1 METTGW
7 LLQMI
12 KLIIIIVTITTT
24 TKTTITTANLYDH
37 LDNSNFYRSLNDVYE
52 PAATELLIKRDYGDI
67 PGVLRFGK
75 RDYGANYPYKN
86 FVPNV
91 APFGENDYEKKDVPG
106 VLRFGKREGDIP
118 GVLRFGKRNDD
129 IPGVLRFGKRSAPSL
144 SRFGLH

>member
-1 METTGW
+1 
-7 LLQMI
+7 MI
-12 KLIIIIVTITTT
+12 EIFLKSQLI
-24 TKTTITTANLYDH
+24 
-37 LDNSNFYRSLNDVYE
+37 
-52 PAATELLIKRDYGDI
+52 DYGDI

-75 RDYGANYPYKN
+75 RDYGANYRYKN
-86 FVPNV
+86 FVPNIMS
-91 APFGENDYEKKDVPG
+91 FG

>member
-7 LLQMI
+7 LLHMI

-37 LDNSNFYRSLNDVYE
+37 LDNSDFYRSLNDVYE

-75 RDYGANYPYKN
+75 RDYGANYRYKN
-86 FVPNV
+86 FVPNIMS
-91 APFGENDYEKKDVPG
+91 F
-106 VLRFGKREGDIP
+106 